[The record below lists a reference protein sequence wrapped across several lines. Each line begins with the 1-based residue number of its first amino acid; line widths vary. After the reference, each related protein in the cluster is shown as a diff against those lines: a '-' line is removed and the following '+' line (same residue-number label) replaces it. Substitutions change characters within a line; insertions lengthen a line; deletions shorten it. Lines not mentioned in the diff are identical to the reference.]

1 MSFIFDVIHSSF
13 PSSRPL
19 PIGKPEPSIK
29 WFRDD
34 KEISSGKAYQTSYK
48 KGHVSLKI
56 FKCKSSDSAKYKCVA
71 QNECGTAVSTA
82 QLVVQGQSKYL
93 SLKSAQFIIQKWN
106 FVNFVIWEKRWCCI
120 LRYMFPTQL
129 FFLIWVEY
137 FVLFIDKVSSIY
149 RFDVERESAT

>member
-1 MSFIFDVIHSSF
+1 MFFRSAIFVQEKYMIVFLQSLKFATRNFYTNIQPILLSFIFDVIHSSF
-13 PSSRPL
+13 PSSWPL

-93 SLKSAQFIIQKWN
+93 SLKSAQFIIQK
-106 FVNFVIWEKRWCCI
+106 
-120 LRYMFPTQL
+120 
-129 FFLIWVEY
+129 
-137 FVLFIDKVSSIY
+137 
-149 RFDVERESAT
+149 